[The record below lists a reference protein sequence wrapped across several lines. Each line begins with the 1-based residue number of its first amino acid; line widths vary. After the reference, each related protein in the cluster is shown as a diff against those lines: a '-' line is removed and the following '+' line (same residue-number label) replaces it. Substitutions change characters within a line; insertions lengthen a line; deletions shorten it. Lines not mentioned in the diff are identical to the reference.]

1 MGSKETPFWS
11 ANDKATV
18 CYASDPREEEKT
30 NPTEFKEYARKMGT
44 SVEML
49 MSNYTQ
55 IADKEDKEEYQ
66 GIGELSSDEEEP
78 PKKRAKKQRK

>member
-1 MGSKETPFWS
+1 
-11 ANDKATV
+11 
-18 CYASDPREEEKT
+18 
-30 NPTEFKEYARKMGT
+30 MGT

-55 IADKEDKEEYQ
+55 IPDKEDNEEYQ

>member
-1 MGSKETPFWS
+1 
-11 ANDKATV
+11 
-18 CYASDPREEEKT
+18 
-30 NPTEFKEYARKMGT
+30 MGT

-55 IADKEDKEEYQ
+55 IPDKEDKEEYQ
-66 GIGELSSDEEEP
+66 GIGDLSSDEEEP